1 MQQIES
7 LGLTLGVILLFLTA
21 YVFYVLIKLLRK
33 IYFKHKYT
41 RWYVLRDLL
50 VSLGMLVLV
59 TVLFTIVS
67 TLYMDTLLPISISGM
82 SEDALK
88 LLHGSVAIFRSFL
101 LLSLLLP
108 LFLLALYF
116 IYVNIFIIIR
126 FRKQRKNNNT
136 NNLLKAI
143 HDKDATKMIEI
154 MKQQVNTSNNI
165 NRRLL
170 DFKNDSL
177 LLQTLIDHKE
187 YKLANHQNNIM
198 KNKKLRKF
206 Y

>member
-21 YVFYVLIKLLRK
+21 YVFYVLIKLLRI

>member
-7 LGLTLGVILLFLTA
+7 LGLTLGAILLFLTV
-21 YVFYVLIKLLRK
+21 YVLFILIKLLRK
-33 IYFKHKYT
+33 IYFKHKYS
-41 RWYVLRDLL
+41 RWYVKRDLF
-50 VSLGMLVLV
+50 VSLGMLALV

-88 LLHGSVAIFRSFL
+88 LLYGSVAIFRSFL
-101 LLSLLLP
+101 MLSLLLP
-108 LFLLALYF
+108 LFLLALYL

-126 FRKQRKNNNT
+126 FKKQRKDNNT
-136 NNLLKAI
+136 NTLLKAI
-143 HDKDATKMIEI
+143 HDKDTSKMIEI
-154 MKQQVNTSNNI
+154 MTQQVNTNNNI

-170 DFKNDSL
+170 NFENDSL
-177 LLQTLIDHKE
+177 LLQTLIEHKE
-187 YKLANHQNNIM
+187 YELADHQNDIM

>member
-41 RWYVLRDLL
+41 RWYVLRDFL
-50 VSLGMLVLV
+50 VSLGMLILV

-170 DFKNDSL
+170 YFKNDSL